1 MSAVGRLWLG
11 CSDFLSHLHLSV
23 YFPEG
28 KKYTVDS
35 FKPVWNACWPRS
47 YVTLICEGIC
57 LPTILSAEEINTEAQ
72 QNLSSFQCA
81 CLLNQNPPPLP
92 NDSRRMVSKCCTS
105 TSTNTVH
112 YVIITTI
119 STLSKIKMYVSINI
133 AQFYRETY
141 RSIWLTPGFT
151 RGYVHPTNRN
161 NHIAFN
167 TQSEMI
173 LDERSKQIPLARVNA
188 DKT

>member
-47 YVTLICEGIC
+47 YVTLIFEGIC

-119 STLSKIKMYVSINI
+119 STLSKMKMYISINI
-133 AQFYRETY
+133 AQFYREMY

-151 RGYVHPTNRN
+151 HGYVHPTNRN